1 MSSILI
7 SKAKIVNE
15 GKIIS
20 GDVFIQDGK
29 IAKIGVKLSMKADRI
44 IDAAGL
50 YLLPGLIDDQVH
62 FRDPGL
68 TEKGS
73 IATESKAAVAGGITT
88 FMDMPNVNPTTTSIK
103 NLEAKYDLAAETS
116 WANFSFYLGATN
128 DNIEEVKI
136 LDPTRHCGVKIFMG
150 ASTGN
155 MLVDEKQVL
164 TDIFTHSPTL
174 IATHCE
180 DTPMIKAEEEKYKAK
195 YGEDIPMSA
204 HPDIRCREACYKSS
218 SFAISLAKKTGAN
231 LHVLHI
237 TTAEEID
244 LFEDIPLEEKKITA
258 EACVHH
264 LWFSDADYADK
275 DTLIKCNPAIKK
287 ASDRAAIRQAV
298 NDGKIDIIATDHAP
312 HTWDEKQNKYFA
324 APAGLPQVQTSL
336 LALLDMVKEGIF
348 SLETIVQKTA
358 HNVAIRYQIIDRGFI
373 KEGYNADLVLV
384 DLDKPYQVKKEE
396 IMYKCGWSP
405 WEGHSFKSSVASTI
419 VNGKLVYHNNKFSDF
434 KAGVRLV
441 FNR

>member
-1 MSSILI
+1 VSSILI

-29 IAKIGVKLSMKADRI
+29 IAKIGVKLSMKADRV